1 MAKAKVEANYSAT
14 VEFCSKELSA
24 KERVL
29 IKDTTDAVKLDT
41 ATAEESVIIDV
52 DWFATLNIHNEKS
65 DTIDYKNYILV
76 DKNGVKYVTGSQAFY
91 SSFKEIYD
99 EMAGESEAWSIK
111 AYQVPSKNFTG
122 KNFLTCSIV

>member
-41 ATAEESVIIDV
+41 ATAEEAVIIDV
-52 DWFATLNIHNEKS
+52 DWFAILNIHNEKS

-99 EMAGESEAWSIK
+99 EMAGEKEDWAIK